1 MQIVP
6 LGRWSAKIEKNKG
19 IERIFNCTYD
29 SDVEVA
35 LSYDRMTGIIHDDCA
50 KLNFYTGSILEV
62 WPVGALANNPVEQR
76 MLEVGVV
83 VQTT

>member
-1 MQIVP
+1 MP
-6 LGRWSAKIEKNKG
+6 LGRWSAKIENNKR

-35 LSYDRMTGIIHDDCA
+35 LSYDRMTGIIHDDCV
-50 KLNFYTGSILEV
+50 KLNFSYRWHIRSLAPGC
-62 WPVGALANNPVEQR
+62 ALANNLGEQR

>member
-1 MQIVP
+1 MP

-50 KLNFYTGSILEV
+50 KLNFSYQWHIRGLAR
-62 WPVGALANNPVEQR
+62 GCALANNPGEQR